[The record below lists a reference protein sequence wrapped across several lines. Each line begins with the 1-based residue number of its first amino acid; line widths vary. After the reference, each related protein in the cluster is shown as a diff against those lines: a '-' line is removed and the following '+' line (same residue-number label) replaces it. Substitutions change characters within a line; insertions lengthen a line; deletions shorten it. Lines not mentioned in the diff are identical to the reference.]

1 MKFFHYNKQ
10 EETFYLAEWKT
21 GYIQLFIQWYQ
32 LRYKGYNCITF
43 VLVEFEIERELG
55 DGFTV
60 ELGLLGFR
68 LRFYWLWK
76 VSKLMKQLQKTAKA
90 YKSGK
95 LKGVPWEEFK
105 KKLK

>member
-21 GYIQLFIQWYQ
+21 GYIQLFNQWDQ
-32 LRYKGYNCITF
+32 IRYSRFNWITF
-43 VLVEFEIERELG
+43 VLLQFEIERELG
-55 DGFTV
+55 GGFTV
-60 ELGLLGFR
+60 ELGFLGFR
-68 LRFYWLWK
+68 LTFYWLWQK
-76 VSKLMKQLQKTAKA
+76 SKLMKQLEKTAKA
-90 YKSGK
+90 YRSGK